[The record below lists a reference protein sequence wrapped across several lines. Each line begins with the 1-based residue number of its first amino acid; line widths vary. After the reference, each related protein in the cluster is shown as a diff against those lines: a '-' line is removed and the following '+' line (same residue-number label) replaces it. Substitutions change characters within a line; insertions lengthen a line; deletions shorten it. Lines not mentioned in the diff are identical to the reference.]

1 MKINQDILQK
11 YREGTCTAEEL
22 DALKVYFEQD
32 RLDDFQLI
40 LLDDWN
46 EIDEIHAIPKETST
60 RVWDR
65 LNQSIPA
72 DQIEPRIVPISWHK
86 WRRIAAVAL
95 IVVVALSAFWLNSA
109 LNSAQWLVER
119 NSSKDENR
127 RVELQDGSVVWLAP
141 GSSLRF
147 QKGFSKKAR
156 NIALSGEAFFQVK
169 KDKSRPFSVSA
180 EGIRT
185 TALGTSFRVKAKS
198 NSPEIRVALITGSVM
213 VQSEKNTLPQARYF
227 LTPGKQF
234 ILLKGTNNPKV
245 ESVDNQLV
253 LDWRDGKLVFED
265 ASLKHVLL
273 QLKAIYH
280 VDIDFKSKII
290 NDCIVNTSFPKNEPV
305 KNILTVLAF
314 ANSLEVTQPS
324 KNHFNLLGQGCSH

>member
-1 MKINQDILQK
+1 MRINQDILQR
-11 YREGTCTAEEL
+11 YREGTCTPAEL
-22 DALKVYFEQD
+22 DALRVYFEQNK
-32 RLDDFQLI
+32 LDELQLI

-46 EIDEIHAIPKETST
+46 EMDENLSISQETSS
-60 RVWDR
+60 RIWNR
-65 LNQSIPA
+65 LQQNIPESTEA
-72 DQIEPRIVPISWHK
+72 KIVQIGWYK
-86 WRRIAAVAL
+86 WRRIAAVGL
-95 IVVVALSAFWLNSA
+95 ILVVALGALWLNTLLSA
-109 LNSAQWLVER
+109 PQWVVELNP
-119 NSSKDENR
+119 SKDENR
-127 RVELQDGSVVWLAP
+127 RIELQDGSIVWLAP

-156 NIALSGEAFFQVK
+156 AIALSGEAFFQVK
-169 KDKSRPFSVSA
+169 KDQSRPFSVSA

-198 NSPEIRVALITGSVM
+198 NSPEVRIALITGKVM
-213 VQSEKNTLPQARYF
+213 IQSEKNTLLQTRYF

-234 ILLKGTNNPKV
+234 VLLKGSNNPKV

-265 ASLKHVLL
+265 APLKHVLL

-280 VDIDFKSKII
+280 VDIDFKSKMI

-324 KNHFNLLGQGCSH
+324 KDHFNLLGQGCTN

>member
-22 DALKVYFEQD
+22 DALKVYFEQNK
-32 RLDDFQLI
+32 LDDFQLI

-46 EIDEIHAIPKETST
+46 EIDEIQSIPKETSA
-60 RVWDR
+60 RMWDR

-72 DQIEPRIVPISWHK
+72 DQIESKIVPLSWYK
-86 WRRIAAVAL
+86 WRRIAAAAL
-95 IVVVALSAFWLNSA
+95 IVVVALSAFWLYNIW
-109 LNSAQWLVER
+109 NTPPILVEF
-119 NSSKDENR
+119 NPSKDENR
-127 RVELQDGSVVWLAP
+127 RVELQDGSVVWLGP

-156 NIALSGEAFFQVK
+156 AIELSGEAFFQVK
-169 KDKSRPFSVSA
+169 KDQSRPFSVSA

-185 TALGTSFRVKAKS
+185 TALGTSFRVKAKN
-198 NSPEIRVALITGSVM
+198 NSPEVRVALITGSVM
-213 VQSEKNTLPQARYF
+213 VQSEKNTLQQASYF

-234 ILLKGTNNPKV
+234 VLLKGSNNPKV

-253 LDWRDGKLVFED
+253 LDLRDGKLVFED
-265 ASLKHVLL
+265 APLKHVLL

-280 VDIDFKSKII
+280 VDIDFKSKMI

-324 KNHFNLLGQGCSH
+324 KNHFNLLGQGCSN